1 MHVFRDTTV
10 HTHDLL
16 VDQGYQGHVIKAIP
30 ECLPKSNLVS
40 SLDLIEKSVDS
51 GDGLRLVVAS
61 QNNDL
66 SWVSHLKGE
75 KKTDDLATLLATVH
89 VVSHE
94 QVAGRFRDDL
104 ITLLFALILFRHLLE
119 HVEKIRVLPM
129 DIAKNLYGCLELV

>member
-1 MHVFRDTTV
+1 M
-10 HTHDLL
+10 
-16 VDQGYQGHVIKAIP
+16 
-30 ECLPKSNLVS
+30 
-40 SLDLIEKSVDS
+40 
-51 GDGLRLVVAS
+51 VAS

-94 QVAGRFRDDL
+94 HVAGRFRDDL

>member
-1 MHVFRDTTV
+1 VHVLRDTTV

-16 VDQGYQGHVIKAIP
+16 VDQGYQRHVIKAIP
-30 ECLPKSNLVS
+30 ECLPKSDLVS

-51 GDGLRLVVAS
+51 GDGLGFVVAS

-75 KKTDDLATLLATVH
+75 KKADDLATLLATVY

-94 QVAGRFRDDL
+94 
-104 ITLLFALILFRHLLE
+104 
-119 HVEKIRVLPM
+119 
-129 DIAKNLYGCLELV
+129 